1 MASKAQTSGMR
12 GVYLV
17 ASELARNGLITS
29 PTSRSARG
37 ADILATTLDCKRA
50 LSVEVK
56 TTTNNKFWQLGEH
69 ARSVNSASHVYVFV
83 HIEQA
88 TNGEERITY
97 YPVSSK
103 FISENARLPNPRNPA
118 SKQYRKGFTIDLRN
132 KYPRSRGIQKFEGKW
147 DLFQVQGPKGKR
159 LRVKRR

>member
-1 MASKAQTSGMR
+1 MTSKAQTSGMR

-37 ADILATTLDCKRA
+37 ADILATTPDCNRA
-50 LSVEVK
+50 FSVEVK
-56 TTTNNKFWQLGEH
+56 TTTNNKFWQLAEH
-69 ARSVNSASHVYVFV
+69 ARSIKSASHVYVFV

-88 TNGEERITY
+88 TNREDRITY

-103 FISENARLPNPRNPA
+103 FICKNARLPDPRKPA
-118 SKQYRKGFTIDLRN
+118 SKQYRNGFTIDLRD

-147 DLFQVQGPKGKR
+147 DLFQVHRPKGKTV
-159 LRVKRR
+159 RVKRR